1 MVNNYIKVTDDAEIR
16 KLFGLSSVVDYYRK
30 VTIISNNGD
39 WNANNANFFAPTFQN
54 GTWWQYSD
62 TKVSVA
68 TPTRLNIFVIYI
80 A

>member
-1 MVNNYIKVTDDAEIR
+1 MTSNYIKITDTAEVC
-16 KLFGLSSVVDYYRK
+16 KLFNIPSVDIK
-30 VTIISNNGD
+30 KITIISYNGD
-39 WNANNANFFAPTFQN
+39 WEANHANFFAPSFQNN

-68 TPTRLNIFVIYI
+68 TPTRLNIFIIYI